1 MYVCS
6 RTQLHIIIARRQQ
19 VVPDGRCQCVHV
31 TVYVEQARNT
41 PDYRPMW
48 KTMCRLG
55 GGAVVLWVVLIAWKC
70 TFWQCPNISVSIET
84 IAGLYARRLP
94 TFEHAKPRLKPN
106 QNVYTA
112 HSIYTVFRCHVAR
125 RRWFVSFARQTVG
138 RRKIAQL
145 FDVECLCLRQTVK
158 VAVCMA
164 SGSENMSK
172 SERENETLQHRQIC
186 VLI

>member
-1 MYVCS
+1 MFPHPTPYNHRQTATSGAGWALSVRSCNCICRTSAQHSRLPTDVENYVPS
-6 RTQLHIIIARRQQ
+6 
-19 VVPDGRCQCVHV
+19 G
-31 TVYVEQARNT
+31 
-41 PDYRPMW
+41 W
-48 KTMCRLG
+48 

-125 RRWFVSFARQTVG
+125 RRWFVSFARQSVG

-164 SGSENMSK
+164 SGSDNMSK